1 MGDESQCSGSAYLLL
16 APFRPLHCADTV
28 PLPGR
33 CTALLHT
40 AYGRCYARL
49 LLAGRCP
56 DQSLSGTAPPGPAR
70 VCQGSGLSSLGT
82 GPPGPGSL
90 NDWGGMPPVCYP
102 RAGAAGCCVFSGFC
116 ADLRPSRG
124 GLGLGV
130 RDVSSAFYWAAGPS
144 LNPFYE
150 LRDPTR
156 YQ

>member
-1 MGDESQCSGSAYLLL
+1 MFRECLPSPSR
-16 APFRPLHCADTV
+16 PFRPLHCADTV

-40 AYGRCYARL
+40 AYCRCCARL
-49 LLAGRCP
+49 LLQAGAP
-56 DQSLSGTAPPGPAR
+56 TSLYLGQPLQAQPKPPR
-70 VCQGSGLSSLGT
+70 VCQGSDLSSLGT

-90 NDWGGMPPVCYP
+90 NDWGRMPPVCYP

-116 ADLRPSRG
+116 ADLGPSQG
-124 GLGLGV
+124 GFDLGV
-130 RDVSSAFYWAAGPS
+130 RDVSSASCWAAGPS

-156 YQ
+156 Y